1 MKKIILSFA
10 ILLACVFESY
20 AQKTVFKFRDAQAR
34 AGNAETEVIVKPTVV
49 DVEIKKDENGKF
61 IKINHPWPLSK
72 EEVEI
77 GMEGKLDNIRAW
89 ATYLTVQRYDC
100 DVIMGA
106 TYKVED
112 DEETKGYKVTVV
124 GYPGVFTNWHPATK
138 EDFDW
143 IKIQKSTDSNEET
156 KKTPIVKNRN

>member
-49 DVEIKKDENGKF
+49 DVEIQKNENGQFK
-61 IKINHPWPLSK
+61 KIIDTWALSK

-89 ATYLTVQRYDC
+89 GTYLSVQKHQC

-112 DEETKGYKVTVV
+112 DEATKGYIVTVV
-124 GYPGVFTNWHPATK
+124 GYPGVFANWHPATK

>member
-49 DVEIKKDENGKF
+49 DVEIQKNENGQFK
-61 IKINHPWPLSK
+61 KIIDTWALSK

-89 ATYLTVQRYDC
+89 GTYLSVQKHQC

-112 DEETKGYKVTVV
+112 DEATKG
-124 GYPGVFTNWHPATK
+124 G
-138 EDFDW
+138 
-143 IKIQKSTDSNEET
+143 QKQKDL
-156 KKTPIVKNRN
+156 

>member
-1 MKKIILSFA
+1 MKKIILLFA

-49 DVEIKKDENGKF
+49 DVEIQKENGKF
-61 IKINHPWPLSK
+61 KKIMDTWALSR

-89 ATYLTVQRYDC
+89 GTYLSVQKHQC

-106 TYKVED
+106 TFKVED
-112 DEETKGYKVTVV
+112 DEATKGYMVTVV

-143 IKIQKSTDSNEET
+143 IKIQKSTGGNEES
-156 KKTPIVKNRN
+156 KKAPIVKNRN